1 MESYVAGQKGLR
13 AWLEGEILDG
23 RLAPGER
30 VDEQQ
35 VCARFGV
42 SRTPV
47 REALLQLASLDLIE
61 FRPRYGAII
70 RQMSVKE
77 IAAIWEVLT
86 CLEGLAAGLAA
97 RRMTMEDRAAL
108 ERIHADARGFMEA
121 GEVAGYDDR
130 NKLFHEAIYRG
141 CRNDYLANQAMTI
154 RRRLQSY
161 RRYPFHRAGGLQRSF
176 AGHQQVLDAIIAGD
190 DEKAAAAM
198 RDHVAGGL
206 SFLDLVAELPAHRNA
221 SHETAKEGEP
231 RAAEPVKRRGARPA
245 APPRPVDTRT
255 AAGGKRAPGPARQ
268 KAK

>member
-1 MESYVAGQKGLR
+1 MEPQANGQKGLR
-13 AWLEGEILDG
+13 AWLEDEILDG
-23 RLAPGER
+23 RLGPGDR
-30 VDEQQ
+30 IDEQE

-61 FRPRYGAII
+61 FRPRYGAVV

-97 RRMTMEDRAAL
+97 RRMTPEDRVTL
-108 ERIHADARGFMEA
+108 ERVHADARMFVEA
-121 GEVAGYDDR
+121 GQVANYDESNR
-130 NKLFHEAIYRG
+130 LFHETIYRG
-141 CRNDYLANQAMTI
+141 CRNDYLATQAMTI

-176 AGHQQVLDAIIAGD
+176 AGHQLVVDAILAGA
-190 DEKAAAAM
+190 DETAASAM

-206 SFLDLVAELPAHRNA
+206 SFLDLVAELPTQNRLSPNNSAQEAGSRKPAKAKRGNA
-221 SHETAKEGEP
+221 AP
-231 RAAEPVKRRGARPA
+231 ARPSTPRDPADVKKKPA
-245 APPRPVDTRT
+245 AK
-255 AAGGKRAPGPARQ
+255 GSKSG
-268 KAK
+268 